1 MSLTGAR
8 CPQDV
13 LVPPRALYH
22 SLRMEWSPKWF
33 LLRYVPVFGIC
44 LRLPPITWAVLL
56 GLLEPF
62 PAFISLLSDDT
73 PLLSSRLA
81 SVTRS
86 LTKYYSVLLWLAR
99 VSSFRFDSAH
109 STPSIHES
117 SITGKASRR
126 IVNKQSNLS
135 PTTKVEVFQHSTI
148 NVAIFHYPFPI
159 FVLP

>member
-1 MSLTGAR
+1 MHVTGAR

-13 LVPPRALYH
+13 LVPPRARRWLYH

-73 PLLSSRLA
+73 PLLSSRLGD
-81 SVTRS
+81 SVTHKILFCSVVVSAGVFFPVRFGS
-86 LTKYYSVLLWLAR
+86 FYSV
-99 VSSFRFDSAH
+99 H
-109 STPSIHES
+109 P
-117 SITGKASRR
+117 
-126 IVNKQSNLS
+126 
-135 PTTKVEVFQHSTI
+135 
-148 NVAIFHYPFPI
+148 
-159 FVLP
+159 

>member
-1 MSLTGAR
+1 MHVTGAR

-13 LVPPRALYH
+13 LVPPPSARRWLYH
-22 SLRMEWSPKWF
+22 SLRMEWSPKRF

-56 GLLEPF
+56 DLLEPF

-73 PLLSSRLA
+73 PLLSSRLGD
-81 SVTRS
+81 SGS
-86 LTKYYSVLLWLAR
+86 LTKYSSVLLWLAR

-117 SITGKASRR
+117 SSRR

-148 NVAIFHYPFPI
+148 NVAIFHYSFPI